1 MAYEGLASK
10 LYFRNHFNNVLWIGR
25 KPRIKRDY
33 VNAVLDIG
41 YTILFSFIDA
51 LLSCYGF
58 DTYCGVIRNLMTQQ
72 HISRFRKKSAA
83 ELISNKLR
91 NLILK

>member
-25 KPRIKRDY
+25 KLRIKRDY

-58 DTYCGVIRNLMTQQ
+58 DTY
-72 HISRFRKKSAA
+72 
-83 ELISNKLR
+83 
-91 NLILK
+91 